1 MVSATEG
8 KVDFEKSA
16 SFHRDGSILLQGVLA
31 EEWVD
36 LLAEGLDECYEEP
49 DGMSSALVSPNSE
62 LRIDQ
67 FPAAR
72 SEKLRKFICESPLP
86 SLIGEI
92 INGPVRFYMD
102 QMFYKP
108 AGEMIP
114 TPWHQDTSY
123 YNVEGHDLI
132 RAWVSPDTVP
142 REASLEIVKGSHLWN
157 VTYRPLAGRDPDLS
171 EEEYEARLAVAEE
184 SGFYERTGDDFSFS
198 YNSAIM
204 DKSLPETPN
213 IEASRGSFDILG
225 WHFEPGDVILF
236 HGNVLHAAQGGI
248 VLPYPRRS
256 HAIMYAGPNIRYIK
270 RPGQI
275 IPDPIALSE
284 MNPQT
289 GQSLA
294 EFGDTFPL
302 LWDISPLD

>member
-1 MVSATEG
+1 MVTTSKGAVG
-8 KVDFEKSA
+8 FEEIS
-16 SFHRDGSILLQGVLA
+16 SFHRDGAILLKDVLA
-31 EEWVD
+31 EDWVS
-36 LLAEGLDECYEEP
+36 LLAEGLDECFAEP
-49 DGMSSALVSPNSE
+49 DGMSSALVSNNSE

-72 SEKLRKFICESPLP
+72 SQKLRKFICESPLP
-86 SLIGEI
+86 ALIGSI
-92 INGPVRFYMD
+92 IKGPVRFYMD

-108 AGEMIP
+108 AGAMMP

-132 RAWVSPDTVP
+132 RAWVSPDVVP
-142 REASLEIVKGSHLWN
+142 RDASLEIVKGSHLWN

-171 EEEYEARLAVAEE
+171 EEEHEARIAMAEE
-184 SGFYERTGDDFSFS
+184 FGVYERPGEDFS
-198 YNSAIM
+198 YNNAIM

-225 WHFEPGDVILF
+225 WDFEPVDVILF
-236 HGNVLHAAQGGI
+236 HGNVLHAAQGD
-248 VLPYPRRS
+248 VELPYPRRS
-256 HAIMYAGPNIRYIK
+256 HAIMYAGPNIRYVQ

-275 IPDPIALSE
+275 IPDPVELTR
-284 MNPQT
+284 MKPQT

-294 EFGDTFPL
+294 EFGDIFPL
-302 LWDISPLD
+302 LWDASS

>member
-1 MVSATEG
+1 MMVSSIEEMI
-8 KVDFEKSA
+8 DSEKSA
-16 SFHRDGSILLQGVLA
+16 SFHRDGAVLLQGVLDDK
-31 EEWVD
+31 WVE

-49 DGMSSALVSPNSE
+49 DGMSSALVSPESE

-72 SEKLRKFICESPLP
+72 SEKLKKFICESTLP
-86 SLIGEI
+86 ALVGAILG
-92 INGPVRFYMD
+92 GPIRFYMD

-108 AGEMIP
+108 AGRLMP

-123 YNVEGHDLI
+123 YNVEGHDLV
-132 RAWVSPDTVP
+132 RAWVSPDIVP

-157 VTYRPLAGRDPDLS
+157 ITYRPLAGRDPDLS
-171 EEEYEARLAVAEE
+171 EEEHEAQMSMAREV
-184 SGFYERTGDDFSFS
+184 GIYERPGDDFS

-225 WHFEPGDVILF
+225 WDYEPSDVILF
-236 HGNVLHAAQGGI
+236 HGNVLHAAQGDI
-248 VLPYPRRS
+248 DLSYPRRS
-256 HAIMYAGPNIRYIK
+256 HAIMYAGPNIRYIH

-275 IPDPIALSE
+275 IPDPAALSE
-284 MNPQT
+284 RNPQT
-289 GQSLA
+289 GQPLS
-294 EFGDTFPL
+294 EFGEIFPL
-302 LWDISPLD
+302 LWAPSPGN

>member
-1 MVSATEG
+1 MVSPAEELL
-8 KVDFEKSA
+8 DSEKSA
-16 SFHRDGSILLQGVLA
+16 SFHKDGAILLQGVLSN
-31 EEWVD
+31 EWVE
-36 LLAEGLDECYEEP
+36 LLAAGLDECYEEP
-49 DGMSSALVSPNSE
+49 DGMSSALVSPKSE

-67 FPAAR
+67 FPAGR
-72 SEKLRKFICESPLP
+72 SEKLRKFIYESPLP
-86 SLIGEI
+86 SLIGAVI
-92 INGPVRFYMD
+92 DGPIRFYMD

-108 AGEMIP
+108 AGQLMP

-132 RAWVSPDTVP
+132 RAWVSPDIVP

-157 VTYRPLAGRDPDLS
+157 VTYRPLAGRDPVLS
-171 EEEYEARLAVAEE
+171 EEEHEARIAMAEE
-184 SGFYERTGDDFSFS
+184 FGIYERPGEDFS
-198 YNSAIM
+198 YNSATM

-213 IEASRGSFDILG
+213 IEASRDSFDILG

-236 HGNVLHAAQGGI
+236 HGNVLHAAQGDI

-256 HAIMYAGPNIRYIK
+256 HAIMYAGPDIRYIK

-275 IPDPIALSE
+275 IPDPVALSE

-289 GQSLA
+289 GQPLS
-294 EFGDTFPL
+294 EFGDIFPL
-302 LWDISPLD
+302 LWDPSPVD

>member
-1 MVSATEG
+1 MVSPIEEI
-8 KVDFEKSA
+8 VSSEQSS
-16 SFHRDGSILLQGVLA
+16 SFHRDGAVHLQGVLDDK
-31 EEWVD
+31 WVE
-36 LLAEGLDECYEEP
+36 LLAEGLDECYEQP
-49 DGMSSALVSPNSE
+49 DGMSSALVSSESE

-72 SEKLRKFICESPLP
+72 SKKLKKFICESPLP
-86 SLIGEI
+86 ALVGSIL
-92 INGPVRFYMD
+92 NGPIRFYMD

-108 AGEMIP
+108 AGLLMP

-123 YNVEGHDLI
+123 YNVEGHDLV
-132 RAWVSPDTVP
+132 RAWISPDIVP

-157 VTYRPLAGRDPDLS
+157 ITYRPLAGRDPDLS
-171 EEEYEARLAVAEE
+171 EEEYEAQMSMAEE
-184 SGFYERTGDDFSFS
+184 FGIYERPGENFS

-213 IEASRGSFDILG
+213 IEASRDSFDILN

-236 HGNVLHAAQGGI
+236 HGNVLHAAQGDI
-248 VLPYPRRS
+248 DLTYPRRS

-275 IPDPIALSE
+275 IPDPVALLE
-284 MNPQT
+284 QNPQT
-289 GQSLA
+289 GQLLS
-294 EFGDTFPL
+294 EFDQVFPL
-302 LWDISPLD
+302 LWEPS